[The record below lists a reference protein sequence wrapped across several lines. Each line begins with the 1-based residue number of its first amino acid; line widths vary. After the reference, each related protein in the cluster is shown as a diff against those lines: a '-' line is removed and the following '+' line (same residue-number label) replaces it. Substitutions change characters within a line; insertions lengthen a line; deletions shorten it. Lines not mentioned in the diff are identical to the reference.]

1 MSTDTIDLDHLTEND
16 TRYDEIFLSVL
27 QSQGKIEPF
36 IDCFFKFLYRR
47 TDFFLIQ
54 ETAQQPYGFPA
65 GIAEQIVSKTFKKY
79 DDLCKDKLKKKLL
92 ESNDEIT
99 KKIPKQAVSNKK
111 SNQSL
116 NSVGAKPLT
125 SENECIDLKKKQEIF
140 QANSSS
146 YNGAIRDQYSWSQ
159 TIKDLDV
166 QVKINSS
173 VKSSKD
179 VKIKIEKSSL
189 HVASR
194 DSCGVWTDLIRDSLS
209 WKIKPDECTWSLL
222 PGDHIHIYLEK
233 TEERWWEKLLDK
245 EEKLDIKNMNPEKPI
260 EDLEPEAQA
269 KIKQLM
275 YDEQQ
280 KRLGLPTSE
289 QQQYQDVLKKA
300 WNIEGS
306 PFKGTPFDPSIIKSP
321 NELDMMNQMNQE
333 DIPK

>member
-1 MSTDTIDLDHLTEND
+1 M
-16 TRYDEIFLSVL
+16 
-27 QSQGKIEPF
+27 
-36 IDCFFKFLYRR
+36 
-47 TDFFLIQ
+47 
-54 ETAQQPYGFPA
+54 
-65 GIAEQIVSKTFKKY
+65 
-79 DDLCKDKLKKKLL
+79 
-92 ESNDEIT
+92 
-99 KKIPKQAVSNKK
+99 
-111 SNQSL
+111 
-116 NSVGAKPLT
+116 
-125 SENECIDLKKKQEIF
+125 
-140 QANSSS
+140 
-146 YNGAIRDQYSWSQ
+146 
-159 TIKDLDV
+159 
-166 QVKINSS
+166 
-173 VKSSKD
+173 
-179 VKIKIEKSSL
+179 

-222 PGDHIHIYLEK
+222 PGDHIHVNISLLFYLLYLIWFILLNLVKINKQIYLEK